1 MSKAF
6 MEVKNLS
13 VTFRNDGI
21 FSSGEVKA
29 VKNVSFSLRKGEVL
43 GIVGQSGSGKT
54 TVGRAILGLVPYSGN
69 LNFYGKRTS
78 CMFQDPLASLHPYL
92 SIRRQL
98 LDIVPDEER
107 VKNLFKKFNLDYE
120 TIGKKK
126 PSQLSGGQRQRV
138 IIIRSL
144 LNEPDLIIADEPIS
158 MLDVTLKMWV
168 LKALR
173 ELKETYGLSML
184 FITHDLLTT
193 KYICDR
199 IMVMKDGEII
209 EMGTLEE
216 IFSSPK
222 EDYTNELL
230 EAIPKV

>member
-1 MSKAF
+1 MALL
-6 MEVKNLS
+6 EVKNLS
-13 VTFRNDGI
+13 VTFKNDGI
-21 FSSGEVKA
+21 FSSEEVKA
-29 VKNVSFSLRKGEVL
+29 VKNVSFSLKKGEVL

-54 TVGRAILGLVPYSGN
+54 TIGRAVLGLIPYEGKIDFKGN
-69 LNFYGKRTS
+69 RIS

-92 SIRRQL
+92 SIRKQL

-107 VKNLFKKFNLDYE
+107 IRNLFKKFNLDYE
-120 TIGKKK
+120 IIGKKK

-193 KYICDR
+193 KYVCDR
-199 IMVMKDGEII
+199 IMVMKDGEVV
-209 EMGTLEE
+209 EEGTLEE
-216 IFSSPK
+216 IFTSPK
-222 EDYTNELL
+222 KGYTKELL

>member
-1 MSKAF
+1 MELL
-6 MEVKNLS
+6 EVKNLS

-21 FSSGEVKA
+21 FSSEEVKA
-29 VKNVSFSLRKGEVL
+29 VKNVSFSLKKGEVL

-54 TVGRAILGLVPYSGN
+54 TIGRAILGLVSYEGELKFN
-69 LNFYGKRTS
+69 GKTVS
-78 CMFQDPLASLHPYL
+78 CMFQDPLASLHPYI

-98 LDIVPDEER
+98 LDIVPDEDK
-107 VKNLFKKFNLDYE
+107 VKTLFRKFNLDYE
-120 TIGKKK
+120 TVGVKK

-138 IIIRSL
+138 IIIRAL

-193 KYICDR
+193 KYVCDR
-199 IMVMKDGEII
+199 IMVMKDGEVV
-209 EMGTLEE
+209 EEGTLEE
-216 IFSSPK
+216 IFTNPQA
-222 EDYTNELL
+222 DYTRELI